1 MAKKTK
7 KCKICG
13 ERKDISLFKT
23 NKKTKDGVISIC
35 KECSNLKRNENK
47 DNIKHDNFYLYK
59 LLDKDNTVLYVGKTT
74 NINNRIYAHI
84 NNHLTWKNPEK
95 FDLYNNV
102 HKIEYC
108 EMESDYHMNIYE
120 IHYICKYKTKFN
132 IDFKSDNNNLFNL
145 PEITWK
151 PYILKSYIDNMN
163 LYYYCNFKMSNADIN
178 DKLNIDVEF
187 YEKYIKGYQEGYYI
201 HRTFN
206 PDSYEINSDGGYSL
220 IDDNDK
226 EE

>member
-74 NINNRIYAHI
+74 NINKV
-84 NNHLTWKNPEK
+84 NNTPLSAS
-95 FDLYNNV
+95 
-102 HKIEYC
+102 
-108 EMESDYHMNIYE
+108 ESI
-120 IHYICKYKTKFN
+120 IVSVI
-132 IDFKSDNNNLFNL
+132 
-145 PEITWK
+145 
-151 PYILKSYIDNMN
+151 ILIFIMFI
-163 LYYYCNFKMSNADIN
+163 LAVSN
-178 DKLNIDVEF
+178 
-187 YEKYIKGYQEGYYI
+187 
-201 HRTFN
+201 
-206 PDSYEINSDGGYSL
+206 
-220 IDDNDK
+220 
-226 EE
+226 